1 MSADI
6 ALNYLFCLCVSLCV
20 LCVYLRYLT
29 KELICHCSIFHKV
42 IQDGIIA
49 ISVLLHRRLIA
60 KCVKNR
66 SDGHN
71 MKVSTSRQSKLQ
83 NRVRFL

>member
-6 ALNYLFCLCVSLCV
+6 ALNYLFCLCVFLCV

-49 ISVLLHRRLIA
+49 ISLKKILL
-60 KCVKNR
+60 C
-66 SDGHN
+66 
-71 MKVSTSRQSKLQ
+71 
-83 NRVRFL
+83 FLFYYTVDLSLSV